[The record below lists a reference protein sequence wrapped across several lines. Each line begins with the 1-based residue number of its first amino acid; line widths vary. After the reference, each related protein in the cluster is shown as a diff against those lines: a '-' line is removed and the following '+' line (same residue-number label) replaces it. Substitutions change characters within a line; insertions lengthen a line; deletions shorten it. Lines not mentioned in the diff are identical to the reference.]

1 MAEPLAPSQ
10 MHTYFAFTE
19 AASLLQFAVAQQL
32 RAEADLSYVQF
43 EILATLGAASAPMTM
58 TEIADGVVYSRSGL
72 THQAALLEKA
82 GLISRSPS
90 PTDQRATV
98 VGLTEAGRDRV
109 DRVLPGHI
117 EVVRD
122 LLYGALD
129 DDDVATLGSILVRVR
144 DHMRSRPSRSRSV
157 GRTSPA
163 G

>member
-43 EILATLGAASAPMTM
+43 EILATLGAAPGPMTM
-58 TEIADGVVYSRSGL
+58 TAIADGLVYSRSGL

-82 GLISRSPS
+82 GLITRSPS
-90 PTDQRATV
+90 ATDHRATIV
-98 VGLTEAGRDRV
+98 ALTDAGRDRV

-129 DDDVATLGSILVRVR
+129 DDDVAALGSILVRVR

-157 GRTSPA
+157 SRTSPA